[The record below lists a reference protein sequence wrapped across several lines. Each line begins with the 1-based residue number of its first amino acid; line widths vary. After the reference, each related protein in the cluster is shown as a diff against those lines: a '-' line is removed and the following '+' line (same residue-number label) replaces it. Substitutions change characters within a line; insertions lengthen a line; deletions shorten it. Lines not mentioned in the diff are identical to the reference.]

1 MSDTSYFDLYKAL
14 KADGAV
20 QGDWGSFH
28 KFVGAP
34 GKQGYLNRKKLY
46 DALKADG
53 AVQSNTYE
61 EFNMKLFRGGQ
72 ANLKAAKQR
81 QAVNSQT
88 QQQKT
93 IKPQTTAQ
101 MAMSQGYKQPTTA
114 TPTGTDYMQNWQLMH
129 KRNDQMNPT
138 ERMQANTMRSRMQQA
153 QKQATQQEQRRAN
166 PISQSRVTPNAQ
178 NFNETMQQLAT
189 PQAQRARA
197 VQQRVDDATNLAE
210 YEITGNNFVHNDGK
224 QGTISPEI
232 DSLVAPSMKEADDLS
247 WTQYQQDLKNAG
259 NDAYLRNKAWKDLQ
273 DNRIK
278 NRQNVLADN
287 LSAKLQEIYSQKGLQ
302 EHIIESAD
310 KLNMGVEEY
319 VDKYVTPQMM
329 QRAQNILGV
338 KNIEEVLPQS
348 ATEYVTRRLSD
359 SILGTLSAG
368 QDKSREQIAREQ
380 EAMAIADGL
389 EEMPTVN
396 GYKANEGYKSGVGAR
411 FVSTA
416 ANMAMDSPI
425 LGMTGSGANLTVDLG
440 KQVLMKGLAKAGL
453 VKAGAKLTTQQ
464 LAFKAANMTMAQ
476 KIASGLVE
484 GTAKS
489 ALNLGGYSSITA
501 ALGQA
506 STGDDTSLSAL
517 GQAALGGFEHG
528 ATTGA
533 MFGVSGAIM
542 APWVS
547 KFGINGLETSTGEK
561 WLHGAQK
568 FGATAAGLG
577 VEAGTMMVAD
587 NITGDKDISVGTW
600 LEDLVM
606 VGAFK
611 AGEPKNYG
619 NIGRALY
626 GLTHN
631 TNSTFRVGKD
641 ANGKWRTVDIRMT
654 KEEQNELMNSVSGKN
669 LVEAFQ
675 KVDKSSLNSKT
686 PLDKSITK
694 LAYENFMK
702 DPNVSQSTKEKVN
715 AAMGLFNTT
724 RGRSYRSVN
733 DVKNKQILEYS
744 KNGTLLTRTSYK
756 NADERRAIL
765 YKQKLYRDNEE
776 MRSLAGYSKLKD
788 LQLTDENGEV
798 TKLALG
804 FLVNKGYNVN
814 ENAAEA
820 NNARLVASLR
830 DKNSDLYKEW
840 EQYVNR
846 HGMLGEL
853 ISENVTFDSSIMAG
867 IKDMLGLKDAR
878 INLDTIMRKDPM
890 KRTDEENKIFYA
902 VKNQLE
908 AELFPNGKPHA
919 EQSETQGRNV
929 AEENNL
935 GSEQPNPQPV
945 MDELRNL
952 RAAEQ
957 ALEQAMDGNDVFKQ
971 VFEQCQKQGI
981 RPVEAY
987 DVLIQNG
994 LTQEEIAPLA
1004 DYINANARVQGM
1016 QTATQ
1021 QAIEEHVG
1029 ARVSDWSY
1037 KGSLNGGN
1045 EIPMGMDASKMLYVN
1060 WNGKTYIVGNGDVS
1074 FDSTGRAK
1082 EDVGDMLVC
1091 LDPETNTMEYIPT
1104 REVTFGGTES
1114 ANDYAAKYREQLQ
1127 MINSQPYNAAAQE
1140 QAMQD
1145 AAKPQSKEE
1154 AQQTPENGGEN
1165 AGVESRPQNAPQK
1178 ETSSESQEV
1187 KPDQAPGQNEQSQQV
1202 RKFADGTDVPM
1213 TTDSK
1218 GRPTP
1223 DYGSMKPEQAAEILT
1238 QDFGENAEK
1247 VVDGQVKK
1255 AEKALKDAENM
1266 KVDYSAEPND
1276 ILEQEQVKAQT
1287 IEAAKQQLEQAQNI
1301 RKAMTAKKVAET
1313 VAKPSESEKVDEAN
1327 QASPI
1332 VREKFDGSKKVAGRR
1347 GSITLPGGKKIRGTY
1362 YYGETSGL
1370 TPSHDP
1376 FSDFKQNEGFPVNED
1391 GTTANSRSYK
1401 DKGARQFTEQIGN
1414 NFNGLALKNVPVVQ
1428 DGVVLSGNGTTM
1440 AKLLAERNGK
1450 DGQYREDLNDN
1461 IEGFGLTPEK
1471 IAEVGDKGIVY
1482 FVPDEKFPLSSK
1494 TFDMFNKRETKSE
1507 SNTEQ
1512 AVAKAKTLTAD
1523 EVGAI
1528 VADIE
1533 GNGSL
1538 DAFFNNSKAINDLVR
1553 TLVDKG
1559 IIGQNEVDGFM
1570 DGTERLSAQGKE
1582 YVKNLLLGSVFKPE
1596 TIRMLG
1602 IDGKIKNAAINGI
1615 RAIMDNLKLGDYSL
1629 RDELDQAV
1637 QLLYEARRSK
1647 MSVEDLLRQNSAF
1660 DGNARDRFPMIA
1672 QAMAQ
1677 ALEGKTSTFRE
1688 LMNEY
1693 NDIAKNY
1700 NTSEGTLD
1708 FYDKLTPEHLV
1719 DEFLNASKA
1728 IKNNNIK
1735 LYGKDSETE
1744 SGNDAAS
1751 NEEPAK
1757 EAGGAVGTEGNEPA
1771 ATEPEIKV
1779 KKALKRIATEITKQT
1794 GIEVVTDDK
1803 VGQSA
1808 LEDAEATDSNVKFH
1822 KETDE
1827 EVLNALN
1834 SGETIKVYRAMQV
1847 IDGKLYPPMA
1857 ASVGGKL
1864 VEANELGVWI
1874 RADENPDLA
1883 IPDIDPKTGKQKVD
1897 KKTGEPK
1904 WKFKLDKGGKDATG
1918 KKATDVNAA
1927 YNPYWHMSRSPLND
1941 QFKSAWIRPN
1951 IVVVECEVPVSE
1963 LTSGYKAER
1972 AKDAVGE
1979 VDWKSGSVSGEVFKQ
1994 TGRARKVIL
2003 SRWCKP
2009 VRVLDDAEVAQRA
2022 KEFIGEAKVEIP
2034 ENVLT
2039 PKQRIAFEEAGFK
2052 IGAPEK
2058 GVKKSEQILEA
2069 LEKGLQIDNSVREQR
2084 DSRWAGGEVLGMD
2097 KLPKE
2102 NQMNP
2107 NELASEISQYHS
2119 DYITRM
2125 LENVPEDGTGTFF
2138 SAHNGTWYLYTVSK
2152 EDRSIN
2158 LLKAF
2163 TASRENFDKFKEAI
2177 KDYGFNSETEDIY
2190 SNLQEAGRADRSD
2203 SDLLDA
2209 FLRGGAGRDNRVH
2222 SGKTEGEANDG
2233 NLGMDGRTGEDTPS
2247 PRYFRSAN
2255 GEVYGFTVDGKIY
2268 LDTKKMKPETP
2279 LHEYTHLWTEALRNS
2294 NPTEWEN
2301 VKGIFDEVE
2310 GLEEE
2315 VLKLYPE
2322 LKGDDLYEE
2331 MITTFSGREGAKK
2344 LEEVVRGLAAED
2356 GKTVEESAKASGFIG
2371 KVKEALKKYW
2381 KGVADMLHIH
2391 FTSAEEVADKVLAD
2405 WASGFNPRDFDD
2417 LHDKELEG
2425 RIKVTDEETE
2435 TPSEYGPI
2443 MKQKILIDGDK
2454 EVTKV
2459 DEPNEKGDYTGSYY
2473 EYDGKKF
2480 GDLREVADYIDG
2492 NAKSNNP
2499 LPVMPKPVEP
2509 SNPIEKAAE
2518 DYKKEHPL
2526 TEEELLNTTAFDDLP
2541 EDQKQ
2546 YCIDAALDYL
2556 NGEDNSAIAE
2566 AYYRNAYEKRS
2577 VPSEGNKLPKPEQ
2590 KNAQAEQ
2597 KSLSSDP
2604 MEGLKNAA
2612 EGYEETK
2619 KAKSATER
2627 VKEIIQTPRGQKPKT
2642 TSRKELEA
2650 ERDAADNEFEA
2661 FMKELRK
2668 KRSGQLNSGFIDQNL
2683 VEAAP
2688 KMFSLAAKC
2697 AYTRIK
2703 LGMYDAKEVV
2713 KDLRERFKEAFDGFD
2728 KRDIET
2734 FYSEIMNQKW
2744 RDGDKRMSLND
2755 WAEHYRKLSPEY
2767 KEKLEGDSKDAE
2779 ERKANEDKFI
2789 SNIGAKL
2796 LTRQKIEGIKQLR
2809 QIAKECG
2816 LEDVKDTDLQELAES
2831 AVVRIARGISGSNA
2845 ISEAQK
2851 FDTIKKL
2858 YEDQPSLNQ
2867 RDSERVMKQ
2876 QYSTPAPYAFL
2887 ADMYVKGNGKEVKSA
2902 LEPSAG
2908 NGMLTIG
2915 LPMDA
2920 VHVNDIDAQRLA
2932 NLRRQ
2937 GFKNVTSQDG
2947 TQPFADKDVDVVVT
2961 NPPFGS
2967 ATPKEYNGYK
2977 IGSLEGQMAINALES
2992 MKDDGR
2998 AAIIIGGKTEY
3009 AKNGSLNPKDKAFL
3023 GYLYSHYNVED
3034 VINVDGSL
3042 YAKQGTT
3049 YPTRII
3055 LINGRR
3061 LDENVFP
3068 PVKSKAR
3075 AEAVKDY
3082 DELYKRISDDILRGE
3097 RMDSSIKEGEG
3108 NARPEL
3114 DRPSSADTHEEGV
3127 RAGGE
3132 RGGEPSD
3139 KRGAEQSEEP
3149 SVSGADDVLENRPTA
3164 DREPDGGLSGGDNST
3179 DRTGTEPSQ
3188 SEGTEARTNDER
3200 VSEQGGT
3207 GRVDSEPSN
3216 DRPSASNRS
3225 GERPRGQLQRMDKS
3239 VRGLSTEKVTYA
3251 PKSGNPFT
3259 LKAVMPSDQQEAV
3272 NKNLEKLGDADQF
3285 LVDEL
3290 GYNDKDDLYSHLA
3303 AEQVDSVALALQQA
3317 KKGNAFIIGDMT
3329 GIGKGRQAASL
3340 IRYAKKQG
3348 QVPVYFTKTA
3358 GLLSDVYRDLVDI
3371 GSPELRPFVF
3381 GSAKEA
3387 AITDADGKVVFPLP
3401 TKNEVK
3407 RVLDY
3412 IEKNGELPKEY
3423 DYVLTTYSQVSNGI
3437 YEFDENGNR
3446 KERKIGKNKSF
3457 GAAAFS
3463 GQRRRDAIEKL
3474 MANGYLILDESHT
3487 AGGNSGQGNYFQ
3499 HIIQKAKNVTF
3510 FSATFAKRP
3519 DNMPIYA
3526 LRTAMNQ
3533 GGLKAPELID
3543 AVKRGGATLQEI
3555 MSQTLTQCGQMIR
3568 RERDMTGVTI
3578 DWRAID
3584 EPEKVKEQRE
3594 QYDSIIGLFNDII
3607 NFQKTYVS
3615 HYVED
3620 QNEAMAAMQASMGIK
3635 RGTEALGIKNVP
3647 FASKAFNTVQQ
3658 VLLSLKA
3665 KSAAERAIDYLK
3677 QGMKPVIALNNTNE
3691 SQTGNIALGEEMDA
3705 PDLGTS
3711 LRKGLEG
3718 TLRYTSKNAKD
3729 ESSSGYIKLED
3740 LGDDAVEAYHN
3751 LEKKIEETSTGL
3763 SLSPI
3768 DVIKNELE
3776 KAGYK
3781 VGELTG
3787 RSTEFVYNDNGTV
3800 TKVKRADTDKK
3811 KLAREFNDGQIDAL
3825 ILNKS
3830 AATGISL
3837 HASSKYKD
3845 QKKRVMIVAQQ
3856 QLDVNDEVQMRGR
3869 IDRTGQ
3875 VARGAYE
3882 YVVSLI
3888 PAEQRLLMMFK
3899 AKLKSLD
3906 ANTTS
3911 SQKSKFNEMEV
3922 ADITNKYGDKVVK
3935 EYMAE
3940 HLDLYSRMADPF
3952 GWEKS
3957 LGEDLSSI
3965 DPQSL
3970 VASGGGV
3977 GDGEAGADAS
3987 KLLGRM
3993 ALLRVEE
4000 QEKMLQEIGELY
4012 ANEIQRLNEM
4022 GENDLEITELPLKAK
4037 TIRKEVWK
4045 QGAEPGGDN
4054 AFADNTYIEKVN
4066 MAILK
4071 KPMKA
4076 AEVKASQEGLTG
4088 GKTWEEYKAEKK
4100 AAVKEYFDQK
4110 IADETQR
4117 YEERAVKVATK
4128 AKEKYI
4134 KDGKKGQK
4142 DSGMTDEQIEKNAG
4156 YQYDTFYKQEKDK
4169 LNDVV
4174 KNLKAKAEMFDR
4186 VLDTFDTNGAFVL
4199 PMDMNNPNELSGF
4212 GNSYGRLIDIKIT
4225 DNFSPNASSVSFATL
4240 DGRRKITFPIA
4251 GKVGAGDNNAD
4262 VISAIDNMTKQAI
4275 GMGDS
4280 HLRVLNQ
4287 NFDNWDRLT
4296 SNESRKNGYIVTG
4309 NLMQAL
4315 VDSKDQGL
4323 GGQLVKYTTDTGEV
4337 KTGILMPDRF
4347 APKGLT
4353 TDAPINSVAD
4363 KFELSSWHGGIDEVT
4378 SSDGEVKVKRIDNNR
4393 GNFYELRVPKSKAKG
4408 GKYFLDNDLLKLVN
4422 GNNFETRGNNMLA
4435 EFKPEQLKP
4444 VLDRLS
4450 KMGVKVQEERN
4461 TSEDISDAPNVTSV
4475 VPTET
4480 NNRGLEKKP
4489 LLDVEPV
4496 DPVVW
4501 MREHPGQLPTT
4512 TDLFGH
4518 PHVDAQL
4525 GKELGS
4531 KVLGVTD
4538 AGVKMSRIDY
4548 EGGYII
4554 RADGNNH
4561 DYVAQTYYPDGQ
4573 VMTRTHYDIGMDGG
4587 QLKKYVKFDKN
4598 GIPYSTIDD
4607 AIKNFMENMGKPKQL
4622 SSDNDVHFR
4631 EEDPQEIELSKD
4643 EYAVLAHTIDSSHKN
4658 YKRGKVNYEYTAD
4671 NFYVFKYNKYNDY
4684 NVYQKI
4690 PIDGN
4695 EELINYI
4702 KDGINKE
4709 TIRNPRDIDS
4719 ALEAGWNGRN
4729 GHYWDSTSNQE
4740 GRGGSVRFGE
4750 VSSLRSRNGRPSDER
4765 MGEELSDSPSSAVNN
4780 HIERIAKNTGAKVS
4794 MISSVDEITNKAAKD
4809 AIEEGRK
4816 ITGWYDEKTGE
4827 VHLYMPNI
4835 HNRYT
4840 AEKTIWHEVV
4850 GHKGMRELFGDERF
4864 DKFLRDVWYDL
4875 DKPENA
4881 ALKKL
4886 VDEERKY
4893 NPLNIYDAIEE
4904 GIARLAEDGKGE
4916 AGFWNGIKNKVSDFL
4931 HEIGYRVAPN
4941 TKDVKY
4947 LLWLSKNLQKNPNDP
4962 YWKMRAEAVKYR
4974 LDHDRMPAVV
4984 AHDGMFYG
4992 NDGKERS
4999 MENLT
5004 KAEWDEATDGQIHFR
5019 TTPSAGTALDRYHR
5033 SLDEH
5038 GYMFTESY
5046 MDNML
5051 SLKKLMNAIVPDK
5064 KIEDIASSE
5073 NPYILQNTMQGAMSD
5088 AAQMF
5093 ERNVMKPLDKA
5104 MADVLDAFDGKKDDE
5119 KIRNFNLYM
5128 ITKHGLE
5135 RNRIFY
5141 VRDALKYMRMN
5152 EKTEKLADTV
5162 EFDWNNEK
5170 ARLDEELERGDIDLK
5185 EYYSQMDDFIRT
5197 YVDSENKF
5205 DAGEHDYSGIHAIQE
5220 IEKSSDPYDD
5230 AAAIASVM
5238 DSESKMEDIKKGSV
5252 ADYWNK
5258 VKAATQY
5265 SLYTDYKNGLIS
5277 RELYGHVSDMFNWYV
5292 PLRKYDEATAEDTYG
5307 YITEKGDP
5315 KSYIGSTI
5323 MRAIGHKYLSETNV
5337 LAQIGAIG
5345 NRAINNGGKNAI
5357 KQAFARFI
5365 RNHSNNNLV
5374 TETSVWYADDPITQ
5388 TTVERY
5394 PDIPE
5399 DATPD
5404 EISQIVADFNTKM
5417 KDLESKGLATKVYR
5431 RGKIGY
5437 KFQRAENKSQHIVD
5451 VMIAGKKHSFIV
5463 NGNPRAAQALN
5474 GLLEHKNETGIGKI
5488 AGKIARV
5495 MAQTCTSY
5503 NPEFVM
5509 RNMMRDFEFASS
5521 NLLAKEGTRYTAT
5534 FEKYYA
5540 KVGIIEGIR
5549 NSKLSDFKDTGGF
5562 GLFAK
5567 YRNGTL
5573 DTSDKI
5579 QRYFKEFMENGGE
5592 TGWVQVKNMKEWT
5605 DEYKR
5610 NIKAERN
5617 KASKIGK
5624 GFYNAIFKNLENVN
5638 EIAENMA
5645 RFATYCA
5652 SRDYG
5657 RSVVRST
5664 YDAKEVSTNFN
5675 RHGSGSEIKSFKN
5688 GEMGGFQ
5695 NFRKNTYRFTSA
5707 WFRNTSMFFN
5717 AGIQSTNLLV
5727 KNLKNNTAGTLGYIA
5742 SGPMISGMAMALLNN
5757 FLIANEDEK
5766 DRKGVKDPYGELP
5779 DYIRRNNLCVYV
5791 GGGEFVTIP
5800 LAIEE
5805 RAFYGLG
5812 DLAAGLTFSPN
5823 VSGQKNPFLDA
5834 VGCMSQLVPVADYL
5848 GNASFGKH
5856 PVQETV
5862 KAVMPSAT
5870 SPFIE
5875 WAYNSDWK
5883 GAPIER
5889 DNKFDEN
5896 QPAWMLAYKG
5906 TPDFL
5911 ISLNKKANAY
5921 TNDVA
5926 KGNEDMKGNDFLD
5939 ALTNPSGLQHF
5950 YSGYLGGAATFAERS
5965 LGLIKHGKDA
5975 ETKDIP
5981 FVRSIFYTPSEQS
5994 SLQRTKSKWYNYKD
6008 EMETTIANVDRLKSK
6023 NVPIDKRIANIG
6035 DYYNFQNSKDAA
6047 KVRVIE
6053 LAEKQMKVWKKL
6065 RDKSGDTESIKF
6077 ANENIDR
6084 IMMEAVEQLD
6094 NLN

>member
-1 MSDTSYFDLYKAL
+1 MSDNTSYFDLYKAL

-88 QQQKT
+88 QQQKPS
-93 IKPQTTAQ
+93 KPQTTAQ

-166 PISQSRVTPNAQ
+166 PISQSRVTPNAH

-247 WTQYQQDLKNAG
+247 WSQYQQDLKKAG

-302 EHIIESAD
+302 EHIIQSAD

-587 NITGDKDISVGTW
+587 NITGDKDISAGTW

-631 TNSTFRVGKD
+631 TNNTFRVGKD
-641 ANGKWRTVDIRMT
+641 ANGKWITVDIRMT

-702 DPNVSQSTKEKVN
+702 DPEISQSTKEKVN

-853 ISENVTFDSSIMAG
+853 ISENGTFDSSIMAG

-890 KRTDEENKIFYA
+890 KRTDQENKIFYA

-908 AELFPNGKPHA
+908 TELFPNGKPHA

-945 MDELRNL
+945 MGELRNL

-981 RPVEAY
+981 RPVDAY

-1021 QAIEEHVG
+1021 QTIEEHVG

-1114 ANDYAAKYREQLQ
+1114 ANDYAAKYRQQLQ

-1145 AAKPQSKEE
+1145 AAKPQPKEE

-1178 ETSSESQEV
+1178 DVPSDNQEV
-1187 KPDQAPGQNEQSQQV
+1187 NEDREPGAEGSRPQPQQV

-1213 TTDSK
+1213 TKDSK

-1301 RKAMTAKKVAET
+1301 KKAMTAKKVAET
-1313 VAKPSESEKVDEAN
+1313 VAKPSENEKVDEAN

-1332 VREKFDGSKKVAGRR
+1332 VKEKFDGSKKVAGRR

-1450 DGQYREDLNDN
+1450 DEQYREDLNDN

-1582 YVKNLLLGSVFKPE
+1582 YVKNLLLGSVFKSE

-1615 RAIMDNLKLGDYSL
+1615 RSIMDNLKLGDYSL
-1629 RDELDQAV
+1629 RDELDQAI

-1660 DGNARDRFPMIA
+1660 DENARDRFPMIA

-1708 FYDKLTPEHLV
+1708 FYDKLTPEQLV

-1735 LYGKDSETE
+1735 LYGKDSEAE

-1757 EAGGAVGTEGNEPA
+1757 EAGGAVGTEGNESA

-1897 KKTGEPK
+1897 KKTGELK

-2084 DSRWAGGEVLGMD
+2084 GSRWAGGEVLGMD

-2233 NLGMDGRTGEDTPS
+2233 NLGMDGRTGEDTSS

-2279 LHEYTHLWTEALRNS
+2279 LHEYTHLWTEALRSS

-2301 VKGIFDEVE
+2301 VKGLFDEVE
-2310 GLEEE
+2310 GLKEE
-2315 VLKLYPE
+2315 VSKLYPE

-2356 GKTVEESAKASGFIG
+2356 GKTVEEGSKASGFIG

-2492 NAKSNNP
+2492 NAKSNKP

-2577 VPSEGNKLPKPEQ
+2577 VPSEDNKLPKPEQ

-2597 KSLSSDP
+2597 KPLSSDP

-2627 VKEIIQTPRGQKPKT
+2627 VKEILQTPRGQKPKT

-2734 FYSEIMNQKW
+2734 FYSQIMEQKW

-2779 ERKANEDKFI
+2779 ERKLNEASFI
-2789 SNIGAKL
+2789 GKMR
-2796 LTRQKIEGIKQLR
+2796 TRIIFSTPVKSITEMRKIAES
-2809 QIAKECG
+2809 CG
-2816 LEDVKDTDLQELAES
+2816 LKNVKDTDLQELAET
-2831 AVVRIARGISGSNA
+2831 AVSSLCREVCESKAMSD
-2845 ISEAQK
+2845 EVK
-2851 FDTIKKL
+2851 FRKIKHI
-2858 YEDQPSLNQ
+2858 YDNQPSLNQ

-2967 ATPKEYNGYK
+2967 ATPKEYDGYK

-2992 MKDDGR
+2992 MKDNGR

-3139 KRGAEQSEEP
+3139 KRGSEQSGEP

-3188 SEGTEARTNDER
+3188 SEGTEARTNDGR

-3303 AEQVDSVALALQQA
+3303 AEQVDSVALALQQT

-3401 TKNEVK
+3401 PKNEVK

-3533 GGLKAPELID
+3533 GGLKASELID

-3729 ESSSGYIKLED
+3729 ESESGYIKLEN
-3740 LGDDAVEAYHN
+3740 LGDDAVEAYHA

-3845 QKKRVMIVAQQ
+3845 QRKRVMIVAQQ

-3922 ADITNKYGDKVVK
+3922 ADITNKYGDKVVR

-3952 GWEKS
+3952 GWEKEF
-3957 LGEDLSSI
+3957 GDDLSSI
-3965 DPQSL
+3965 STQNL
-3970 VASGGGV
+3970 VVTKSGL

-3993 ALLRVEE
+3993 ALLKVEE
-4000 QEKMLQEIGELY
+4000 QEKMLNEIGELY

-4037 TIRKEVWK
+4037 TISKEVWK
-4045 QGAEPGGDN
+4045 EGTEPGGDN

-4076 AEVKASQEGLTG
+4076 EEVKKAQDGLTG
-4088 GKTWEEYKAEKK
+4088 GKSWDEYRESKKAE
-4100 AAVKEYFDQK
+4100 VKNFFDQK
-4110 IADETQR
+4110 IADETQK
-4117 YEERAVKVATK
+4117 YEERAVKAATK
-4128 AKEKYI
+4128 AKEKYQ
-4134 KDGKKGQK
+4134 KDAKKGQK
-4142 DSGMTDEQIEKNAG
+4142 DSGMSDEQIEKMAG
-4156 YQYDTFYKQEKDK
+4156 YQYDNIYKQEKEK
-4169 LNDVV
+4169 LNDVL

-4186 VLDTFDTNGAFVL
+4186 VLDTFNTEDAYVL
-4199 PMDMNNPNELSGF
+4199 PVDMNKPDELSGF

-4251 GKVGAGDNNAD
+4251 GKVGSGDSKAD
-4262 VISAIDNMTKQAI
+4262 VIGAIYRMTRQASGTGDKQ
-4275 GMGDS
+4275 
-4280 HLRVLNQ
+4280 LRVLSMDVN
-4287 NFDNWDRLT
+4287 NWDRLV
-4296 SNESRKNGYIVTG
+4296 SNESRKDGYIVTG

-4315 VDSKDQGL
+4315 IDSKNQGV

-4347 APKGLT
+4347 KP
-4353 TDAPINSVAD
+4353 TDVANEYPISTKAD
-4363 KFELSSWHGGIDEVT
+4363 ALEKPSFDGGVEEVV
-4378 SSDGEVKVKRIDNNR
+4378 SSDGDIKVTYKHDIYTGRTH
-4393 GNFYELRVPKSKAKG
+4393 YELRVPKSKAKG
-4408 GKYFLDNDLLKLVN
+4408 GKFFLDKDLLSMVN
-4422 GNNFETRGNNMLA
+4422 GNNFESRGNSMLGILN
-4435 EFKPEQLKP
+4435 PDQLRP
-4444 VLDRLS
+4444 ALARLS
-4450 KMGVKVQEERN
+4450 NLGVKVREERKS
-4461 TSEDISDAPNVTSV
+4461 SEDGTHYRTANG
-4475 VPTET
+4475 EQG
-4480 NNRGLEKKP
+4480 N
-4489 LLDVEPV
+4489 
-4496 DPVVW
+4496 
-4501 MREHPGQLPTT
+4501 
-4512 TDLFGH
+4512 
-4518 PHVDAQL
+4518 DAQSIVANHIANVS
-4525 GKELGS
+4525 E
-4531 KVLGVTD
+4531 KVG
-4538 AGVKMSRIDY
+4538 
-4548 EGGYII
+4548 
-4554 RADGNNH
+4554 
-4561 DYVAQTYYPDGQ
+4561 
-4573 VMTRTHYDIGMDGG
+4573 
-4587 QLKKYVKFDKN
+4587 
-4598 GIPYSTIDD
+4598 
-4607 AIKNFMENMGKPKQL
+4607 
-4622 SSDNDVHFR
+4622 
-4631 EEDPQEIELSKD
+4631 
-4643 EYAVLAHTIDSSHKN
+4643 
-4658 YKRGKVNYEYTAD
+4658 GKVN
-4671 NFYVFKYNKYNDY
+4671 
-4684 NVYQKI
+4684 
-4690 PIDGN
+4690 
-4695 EELINYI
+4695 
-4702 KDGINKE
+4702 
-4709 TIRNPRDIDS
+4709 
-4719 ALEAGWNGRN
+4719 
-4729 GHYWDSTSNQE
+4729 
-4740 GRGGSVRFGE
+4740 
-4750 VSSLRSRNGRPSDER
+4750 
-4765 MGEELSDSPSSAVNN
+4765 MVN
-4780 HIERIAKNTGAKVS
+4780 
-4794 MISSVDEITNKAAKD
+4794 SVDEITNPRVKAD
-4809 AIEEGRK
+4809 IESGK
-4816 ITGWYDEKTGE
+4816 NVTGWYDEKTGE
-4827 VHLYMPNI
+4827 VVLYMPNV
-4835 HNRYT
+4835 HDSYT
-4840 AEKTIWHEVV
+4840 AEKTVWHEIV
-4850 GHKGMRELFGDERF
+4850 GHKGMRELFGNDNY
-4864 DKFLRDVWYDL
+4864 DKFLDDIYFNL
-4875 DKPENA
+4875 DKPEYA
-4881 ALKKL
+4881 DLKKL
-4886 VDEERKY
+4886 VMKELQY
-4893 NPLNIYDAIEE
+4893 NPFDYRNAIEE
-4904 GIARLAEDGKGE
+4904 AIARMAEEGHGE
-4916 AGFWNGIKNKVSDFL
+4916 HGLWNNLKNKVTNIFR
-4931 HEIGYRVAPN
+4931 EIGYRVAPN
-4941 TKDVKY
+4941 TKDIKY
-4947 LLWLSKNLQKNPNDP
+4947 LLWLAKNYSKHPESDGYFDIRRNALLHKLEKDNTPSI
-4962 YWKMRAEAVKYR
+4962 V
-4974 LDHDRMPAVV
+4974 DRN
-4984 AHDGMFYG
+4984 GMYFD
-4992 NDGKERS
+4992 NDGKNHDYLLDLNHKDFE
-4999 MENLT
+4999 
-5004 KAEWDEATDGQIHFR
+5004 EATDGKVHFR
-5019 TTPSAGTALDRYHR
+5019 TSPMAAS
-5033 SLDEH
+5033 
-5038 GYMFTESY
+5038 
-5046 MDNML
+5046 
-5051 SLKKLMNAIVPDK
+5051 
-5064 KIEDIASSE
+5064 KIEEYNRRLGTKLYAFKESTVDHMQSLQEAMEIISGEKHVWEDIPSSF
-5073 NPYILQNTMQGAMSD
+5073 NPLQAQNRMDSVVQQKAD
-5088 AAQMF
+5088 AYD
-5093 ERNVMKPLDKA
+5093 RKYTKPLDDVFKKVVSF
-5104 MADVLDAFDGKKDDE
+5104 MAGNDKDE
-5119 KIRNFNLYM
+5119 KLRNAQLYM
-5128 ITKHGLE
+5128 IKKHGLE
-5135 RNRIFY
+5135 RNRIFF
-5141 VRDALKYMRMN
+5141 VRDAIRGMMEDTSKASALQN
-5152 EKTEKLADTV
+5152 EWDKKQKDLSDALEKGSIR
-5162 EFDWNNEK
+5162 FDEY
-5170 ARLDEELERGDIDLK
+5170 LE
-5185 EYYSQMDDFIRT
+5185 QMDEWIRDNVADS
-5197 YVDSENKF
+5197 YVAN
-5205 DAGEHDYSGIHAIQE
+5205 EHDYSGFHGMQGKDKA
-5220 IEKSSDPYDD
+5220 DTYDD
-5230 AAAIASVM
+5230 KLAIDDVM
-5238 DSESKMEDIKKGSV
+5238 STESSLGSSLVKDFWAKK
-5252 ADYWNK
+5252 
-5258 VKAATQY
+5258 KAAT
-5265 SLYTDYKNGLIS
+5265 DYVIEQEYANGFIDRGMEDYLK
-5277 RELYGHVSDMFNWYV
+5277 GMFQWYV
-5292 PLRKYDEATAEDTYG
+5292 PLRKFDDTTAEDIYG
-5307 YITEKGDP
+5307 YINEQGDP
-5315 KSYIGSTI
+5315 TNYVGPVLANAKGRES
-5323 MRAIGHKYLSETNV
+5323 LSDINV
-5337 LAQIGAIG
+5337 LAQISAMAKSSLI
-5345 NRAINNGGKNAI
+5345 NGGKNVV
-5357 KQAFARFI
+5357 KQHFARFVSAYEKGGTKDRI
-5365 RNHSNNNLV
+5365 FVEVNPWLEKHIIDGKEIWE
-5374 TETSVWYADDPITQ
+5374 ETTPQ
-5388 TTVERY
+5388 
-5394 PDIPE
+5394 IPE
-5399 DATPD
+5399 NATQ
-5404 EISQIVADFNTKM
+5404 EQISDILQDFENDMRAKQANGNA
-5417 KDLESKGLATKVYR
+5417 KLSSRKPN
-5431 RGKIGY
+5431 IGF
-5437 KFQRAENKSQHIVD
+5437 KFQRAKNKSEHIVD
-5451 VMIAGKKHSFIV
+5451 VYIAGKKRSFV
-5463 NGNPRAAQALN
+5463 CQGNPRAAQALN
-5474 GLLEHKNETGIGKI
+5474 GLLKDSGTRNKVTEWDAKI
-5488 AGKIARV
+5488 TRKV
-5495 MAQTCTSY
+5495 AQFNTSY
-5503 NPEFVM
+5503 NPDFM
-5509 RNMMRDFEFASS
+5509 MSNMFRDLTFASA
-5521 NLLAKEGTRYTAT
+5521 NVTKEGFGYTKD
-5534 FEKYYA
+5534 FLKEY
-5540 KVGIIEGIR
+5540 GR
-5549 NSKLSDFKDTGGF
+5549 NVASIKNLSGSGNYLTMFRR
-5562 GLFAK
+5562 
-5567 YRNGTL
+5567 YRNDKL
-5573 DTSDKI
+5573 DMNNEHD
-5579 QRYFKEFMENGGE
+5579 RMFKEFMDNGGQ
-5592 TGWVQVKNMKEWT
+5592 TGFT
-5605 DEYKR
+5605 
-5610 NIKAERN
+5610 NIKKLEELIKEYDNLVKTGN
-5617 KASKIGK
+5617 KDADGWLMKKFREGGSFIET
-5624 GFYNAIFKNLENVN
+5624 AN
-5638 EIAENMA
+5638 EVFEGIA
-5645 RFATYCA
+5645 RYSTYCT
-5652 SRDYG
+5652 SRKRG
-5657 RSVVRST
+5657 RSIGRSI

-5675 RHGSGSEIKSFKN
+5675 RHGSGDAIRTLKTVNDSKGDARFRGTVGFFNSWMKNHTQFYNAGVQGANLFFKN
-5688 GEMGGFQ
+5688 Y
-5695 NFRKNTYRFTSA
+5695 KTAWKTSA
-5707 WFRNTSMFFN
+5707 ISFGFLPFGLGLAQALVN
-5717 AGIQSTNLLV
+5717 QLL
-5727 KNLKNNTAGTLGYIA
+5727 
-5742 SGPMISGMAMALLNN
+5742 ISR
-5757 FLIANEDEK
+5757 EDEK
-5766 DRKGVKDPYGELP
+5766 DRKGVKDPYAELP
-5779 DYIRRNNLCVYV
+5779 EWKRRNNICIYV
-5791 GGGEFVTIP
+5791 GNGKFKTIP
-5800 LAIEE
+5800 IAIEL
-5805 RAFYGLG
+5805 RAFFGLG
-5812 DLAAGLTFSPN
+5812 DIAAGYVVNDKLKSSTP
-5823 VSGQKNPFLDA
+5823 VGYDILGQMA
-5834 VGCMSQLVPVADYL
+5834 QLVPASDFLGHHAPSSSIKELGEDALLAATPTTLSPLVELGFNRDWTGRPIYRDKDYL
-5848 GNASFGKH
+5848 D
-5856 PVQETV
+5856 
-5862 KAVMPSAT
+5862 KAPMWKSA
-5870 SPFIE
+5870 
-5875 WAYNSDWK
+5875 Y
-5883 GAPIER
+5883 
-5889 DNKFDEN
+5889 DN
-5896 QPAWMLAYKG
+5896 
-5906 TPDFL
+5906 
-5911 ISLNKKANAY
+5911 
-5921 TNDVA
+5921 TNDIYMSFNKWA
-5926 KGNEDMKGNDFLD
+5926 NKNTNGMDSSNEDMKGNATLD
-5939 ALTNPSGLQHF
+5939 YLTAPFGWQHVIDSYTGGMGSTIRRTYDTGKAAIKGVVSGVKDKEGF
-5950 YSGYLGGAATFAERS
+5950 
-5965 LGLIKHGKDA
+5965 GKGFEKEWEQLD
-5975 ETKDIP
+5975 KNQIP
-5981 FVRSIFYTPSEQS
+5981 LLRVFNYTPSEGRDM
-5994 SLQRTKSKWYNYKD
+5994 QRTKSKWYNYTD
-6008 EMETTIANVDRLKSK
+6008 ELKQTEYNIKQWKPNPAEPDKNLEMNAKKFDFLHGKEGQRYNVWQAADNYISHKNKLLKKVTDPETRKS
-6023 NVPIDKRIANIG
+6023 
-6035 DYYNFQNSKDAA
+6035 
-6047 KVRVIE
+6047 IE
-6053 LAEKQMKVWKKL
+6053 EDINRKMQ
-6065 RDKSGDTESIKF
+6065 
-6077 ANENIDR
+6077 
-6084 IMMEAVEQLD
+6084 EAVNDLD
-6094 NLN
+6094 KLQ